1 MTYTQNQVAQT
12 ELARYKAKRELDIA
26 EANLDEARRA
36 NRAQEALKREAN
48 AISLESARLSK
59 EGRVESA
66 EVSAG
71 ASKYAADTKALTDS
85 KYIALE
91 TQKIQ
96 NDFNLGREANNIKRI
111 VANSGAKLNDA
122 QVRRINAEM
131 YNWRKQLELEKSK
144 LEEQKQLWQSQAN
157 LNNVT
162 ADLKPIDTAIN
173 GVDKALSQVRG
184 FIDLGQRSN
193 RDKVEVLKWLT
204 NMANEDR
211 KRNNELL
218 NTYVNAARND
228 GGNNNG

>member
-66 EVSAG
+66 EVNAG
-71 ASKYAADTKALTDS
+71 ASKYASDTKALTDS

-96 NDFNLGREANNIKRI
+96 NDFNLGREANSIKRL
-111 VANSGAKLNDA
+111 VANSGAKLNEA

-131 YNWRKQLELEKSK
+131 YNWRKQLELERSK
-144 LEEQKQLWQSQAN
+144 LEEQKQLWQSQAK

-162 ADLKPIDTAIN
+162 ADLKPVDTAIN

-193 RDKVEVLKWLT
+193 RDKMEVMKWLT
-204 NMANEDR
+204 DMANEDR

-218 NTYVNAARND
+218 NTYINAANHD